1 MIVAGIPDLELRSN
15 EPCMPTSRI
24 CRILTA
30 LVCLPL
36 SGAICGCSR
45 SANEPTLGP
54 EQSQPLL
61 KRVQYLEDLAAIQKL
76 QSRYVHRLFTQRYES
91 IPELYAKNSPDVT
104 VEFSDSGLFKGHESV
119 TRLYNAF
126 GRTRETPGFFILHM
140 AVNPY
145 IEIAADGQSAKSH
158 WLSPGAANSP
168 GGSSWI
174 WGPYYV
180 DYVKEEGNWK
190 IRHSNLVPLFRNPY
204 RYSWGESPHHGTVD
218 VSGMLGLM
226 PDAPSS
232 LYRPFNEV
240 KKEADMFRNHP
251 ELPAPF

>member
-1 MIVAGIPDLELRSN
+1 
-15 EPCMPTSRI
+15 MPTRLSRSATVFASL
-24 CRILTA
+24 CLAAALT
-30 LVCLPL
+30 
-36 SGAICGCSR
+36 GCSR
-45 SANEPTLGP
+45 PASDTAVSA
-54 EQSQPLL
+54 EQIQALVR
-61 KRVQYLEDLAAIQKL
+61 RVQYLEDMTAIQKL
-76 QSRYVHRLFTQRYES
+76 QSSYVHRLFTQRYES

-119 TRLYNAF
+119 TRLYEAF

-140 AVNPY
+140 AVDPY

-180 DYVKEEGNWK
+180 DYVKEDGTWK
-190 IRHSNLVPLFRNPY
+190 IQHSNLVPLFRNPY
-204 RYSWGESPHHGTVD
+204 RYSWGESPHHGSVN
-218 VSGMLGLM
+218 VSGMLGLT
-226 PDAPSS
+226 PDGPAS

-240 KKEADMFRNHP
+240 KKETNMFRNHP
-251 ELPAPF
+251 DLPAPY